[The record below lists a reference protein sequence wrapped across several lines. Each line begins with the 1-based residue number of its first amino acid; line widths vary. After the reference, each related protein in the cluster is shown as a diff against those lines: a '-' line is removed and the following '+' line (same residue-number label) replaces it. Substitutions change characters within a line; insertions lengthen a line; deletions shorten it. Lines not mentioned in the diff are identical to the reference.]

1 MTILIC
7 KASASKLAIDG
18 TGPLKEGPKILP
30 CCLQTI
36 CQQGSNS
43 KISAR

>member
-18 TGPLKEGPKILP
+18 TGPLKEGPKNIAMLFTNHMP
-30 CCLQTI
+30 A
-36 CQQGSNS
+36 GF
-43 KISAR
+43 

>member
-30 CCLQTI
+30 CYIFTNHMPA
-36 CQQGSNS
+36 GF
-43 KISAR
+43 